1 MSTTHNTSNAA
12 FGGGKAPLSRATP
25 GLAFSLVSAL
35 AGVISL
41 FLPMYNFDEKY
52 NMPDEI
58 SDMTLLK
65 ALGHSEFRTVG
76 LFISIAAIFVVL
88 GFSLAPFLTGG
99 KLTSI
104 QTAGRTGV
112 TAGGAFVAGRI
123 IDFIKMKQDD
133 FPFDQLGM
141 GFILF
146 TVAGVLMLIAG
157 FVVQKTANRIEAE
170 NKASHFDAAAA
181 QGQGPAGQGQQGF
194 PQAGQQLNENG
205 QQLKQE
211 GQQP

>member
-1 MSTTHNTSNAA
+1 MRLSGA
-12 FGGGKAPLSRATP
+12 GKTPLSQAAP
-25 GLAFSLVSAL
+25 GLAFFLTSAL
-35 AGVISL
+35 VGVVSP
-41 FLPMYNFDEKY
+41 FLPMCDFDEKHD
-52 NMPDEI
+52 MPDEI

-88 GFSLAPFLTGG
+88 GFSLTTFVTGG

-146 TVAGVLMLIAG
+146 TVVGVFMLITG
-157 FVVQKTANRIEAE
+157 FVVQNTADRIEAE
-170 NKASHFDAAAA
+170 SKASHFDVAAA